1 MKTTRCMARVF
12 AGYLSVLTL
21 LVGSISQSAQAR
33 PPRSKVAHQGASITR
48 AQARAVALKKY
59 PGEVVGKTALENEEG
74 RWQYSVNV
82 RSGKTLREVMV
93 DARSG
98 KIANV
103 EVTTQAEEANEAK
116 AEAKHSKASHR
127 TTSKTTKG

>member
-1 MKTTRCMARVF
+1 MKTRCTAKAV
-12 AGYLSVLTL
+12 AGCLSVLTL
-21 LVGSISQSAQAR
+21 LVGSMSQSAQAK
-33 PPRSKVAHQGASITR
+33 PPYLKAAHQRARITR
-48 AQARAVALKKY
+48 AQARAVALKNY
-59 PGEVVGKTALENEEG
+59 PGKVVGKTALENEEG

-82 RSGKTLREVMV
+82 RSGRTLREVMV

-116 AEAKHSKASHR
+116 AEARHSKASHR
-127 TTSKTTKG
+127 TTSKTIKG